1 MHRYHLSISILAS
14 SLFLFKGAYSVP
26 LGGSDATQVASAA
39 AAAVSVKI
47 DGLTYVNK
55 VCSNSFFDQE
65 HAYISFYR
73 AW

>member
-26 LGGSDATQVASAA
+26 LGGSDATQVSSAA
-39 AAAVSVKI
+39 AATVSVKI

-55 VCSNSFFDQE
+55 VCPNSFVEQE
-65 HAYISFYR
+65 HDYISFYR
-73 AW
+73 A